1 MNKKTKKIFTLLILS
16 FFILWIWLSSFLY
29 FSSFDF
35 ENFFWKLELNMYSKV
50 WIILIIYFFRNY
62 LLIPS
67 TLIILFAGFFLQNF
81 WITLM
86 ISIIWVSIWICQT
99 YFVWYIF
106 WEDLKNNKNFKLI
119 SKYNDKIQ
127 KDWFKVIFLWAFFP
141 VIPVDILYYSAWFVK
156 YNFLKSY
163 LAWIIWE
170 MPLIILYVYLWK
182 QAHKYSDYL
191 IYIALWILLLYLS
204 YQSIKKLFFSK

>member
-1 MNKKTKKIFTLLILS
+1 MHKKTKKIFTIIILS
-16 FFILWIWLSSFLY
+16 LFITWIIISSYLY

-35 ENFFWKLELNMYSKV
+35 ENYFWNLNLNIYWK
-50 WIILIIYFFRNY
+50 ILIVFILYFFRNY

-67 TLIILFAGFFLQNF
+67 TILILFSWFFLKDF
-81 WITLM
+81 WITL
-86 ISIIWVSIWICQT
+86 IVSIIWVSIWICQT
-99 YFVWYIF
+99 YFVWYVF

-119 SKYNDKIQ
+119 SKYNSKIDN
-127 KDWFKVIFLWAFFP
+127 DWFKVIFLWAFFP

-156 YNFLKSY
+156 YNFLKAY

-170 MPLIILYVYLWK
+170 MPLIILYVYLGK

-191 IYIALWILLLYLS
+191 IYIALWIWLLYLF
-204 YQSIKKLFFSK
+204 YLSIKKLFFSK